1 MKTKLILT
9 AFLSFALGAAAAIG
23 VYFLTVGEVA
33 WQEYV
38 ETKLIPTVVLALSA
52 ISALCVAALP
62 IINKIQASVA
72 KFNQATSDVNATV
85 ENGKRTDAAIAAQ
98 DKKIA
103 AFSERFDAMET
114 LFVEGISSVRS
125 TAENAEK
132 ILRIGFGNT
141 SELVHKGFAA
151 EIAKVGTENEQ
162 NKET

>member
-9 AFLSFALGAAAAIG
+9 AFLSFALGVAAAVG

-52 ISALCVAALP
+52 ISALYFAALP
-62 IINKIQASVA
+62 IVNKIQASVA
-72 KFNQATSDVNATV
+72 KFNQATSDVNAAA
-85 ENGKRTDAAIAAQ
+85 ENGKRTDAALSAQ

-103 AFSERFDAMET
+103 AFSERFDALEKR
-114 LFVEGISSVRS
+114 FADEISSVKT
-125 TAENAEK
+125 TAENTEK

-141 SELVHKGFAA
+141 TELVRKGFAA
-151 EIAKVGTENEQ
+151 EIAKVGKENEQ